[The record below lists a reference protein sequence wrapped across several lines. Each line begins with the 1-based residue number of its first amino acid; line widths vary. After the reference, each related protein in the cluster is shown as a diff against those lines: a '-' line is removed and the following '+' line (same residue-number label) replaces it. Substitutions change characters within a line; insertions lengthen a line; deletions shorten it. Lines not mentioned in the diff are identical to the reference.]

1 MTLED
6 LRTSMNNVFNHW
18 VDIEEDE
25 EGQIIIKT
33 GLRIEPGTD
42 ELVEMDS

>member
-33 GLRIEPGTD
+33 GLRVESGTD
-42 ELVEMDS
+42 ELVEINE